1 MKKLNIITALLL
13 ILLLTFSL
21 AGCKD
26 NNSPT
31 EASTEGIFEIKELVE
46 TNPPEEGS
54 IEEYFNRCSALS
66 IENDKEI
73 RVSSDVWNEEELD
86 NTQVRYTSLG
96 SAIVNT
102 VLYDKEQRKVLG
114 VATSVNIDN
123 YSDEATRANMIYN
136 VSVFTA
142 AMIKGEK
149 DDVAAISSDFE
160 SVIES
165 GIEMYRDD
173 VKLSLSTDNTTVSMI
188 AEPIEPTE

>member
-142 AMIKGEK
+142 AMIKG
-149 DDVAAISSDFE
+149 DVAAISSDFE